1 MGWAKGSG
9 LFERL
14 IEVLFDKVD
23 DPDTRE
29 EIYVEMIA
37 AFEDLDCDT
46 LQECLGEDEAF
57 DSALRLV
64 YEERGETL
72 D

>member
-9 LFERL
+9 LFEKL

-29 EIYVEMIA
+29 EIYVEMIT
-37 AFEDLDCDT
+37 AFEDMDCDT
-46 LQECLGEDEAF
+46 LQECMGEDEAF
-57 DSALRLV
+57 DAALRLV
-64 YEERGETL
+64 YEERGEAL
-72 D
+72 E

>member
-1 MGWAKGSG
+1 MGWNKGSG

-64 YEERGETL
+64 YEERGEAL
-72 D
+72 E

>member
-9 LFERL
+9 LFEKL

-23 DPDTRE
+23 DPTARE
-29 EIYVEMIA
+29 EIYVEMIG

-46 LQECLGEDEAF
+46 LEECLGEDEAF
-57 DSALRLV
+57 DAALRLV
-64 YEERGETL
+64 YEERGEAL